1 MKNILWGIGTSVM
14 GSFAFHWI
22 SNGPKINI
30 PSDVWVI
37 LLWAIPLFLSIF
49 LVTTQ
54 PRQGS
59 CLKRNGHRLK
69 RPKMN
74 AGKRESSIYTP

>member
-37 LLWAIPLFLSIF
+37 FLWAIPAFLIYLFVLFLT
-49 LVTTQ
+49 L
-54 PRQGS
+54 PRMVRGFVRWRKDMGRAARDEE
-59 CLKRNGHRLK
+59 LEHF
-69 RPKMN
+69 
-74 AGKRESSIYTP
+74 